1 MAAKQATRAIYMA
14 LLPFSI
20 CLAHLGK
27 LADNPFTPK
36 VLPMWQVKTVIWC
49 HLFGQLLAHF
59 SWYF

>member
-1 MAAKQATRAIYMA
+1 MAAKQATRAIYMT

-36 VLPMWQVKTVIWC
+36 VLPMWQFKTVIW
-49 HLFGQLLAHF
+49 
-59 SWYF
+59 